1 MTLVLSRFFFHFQK
15 HDQLFNLCSICSV
28 ELLNNPLSCKA
39 NNSLKDQQIF
49 KLDMYIII
57 QTHAYTRQMYT
68 CVLWSMLIFNMLL
81 TMKIITQIIY
91 FSVIGIGH

>member
-57 QTHAYTRQMYT
+57 KHMH
-68 CVLWSMLIFNMLL
+68 
-81 TMKIITQIIY
+81 TQDKCIHVY
-91 FSVIGIGH
+91 YGPC

>member
-1 MTLVLSRFFFHFQK
+1 MTVLSRFFFHFQK
-15 HDQLFNLCSICSV
+15 YHQLFNLCSICSV

-57 QTHAYTRQMYT
+57 QTYAHIRQMYT
-68 CVLWSMLIFNMLL
+68 FELWPMLIFNMLL
-81 TMKIITQIIY
+81 YMKIITQIIY
-91 FSVIGIGH
+91 FTVIGIGH